1 MGVSQQSLLEELK
14 KRIVGRIEVSE
25 YEFKDVLRNMEE
37 DNIISVLGNVKRQF
51 IRYIEQ
57 ERAAY

>member
-37 DNIISVLGNVKRQF
+37 DNIISVLGNVKR
-51 IRYIEQ
+51 
-57 ERAAY
+57 